1 MLRLLAFFLWS
12 FSINRKER
20 LYEKTQLKK
29 LGPVYNFFFKLEQTN
44 LMAIKI
50 SGWNAGIYMV
60 RLLNRL
66 LVVHLFLNGW
76 SPSSSKKIQTRPLE
90 ALFMKKEKH
99 VHIRYIKRWN
109 IFAHVRKGYDSHCS
123 GLTLT
128 SRMYLKQLNRESFQS
143 KYPVVNKIDRKLY
156 GVYLSERLLR
166 WVLPT
171 AQ

>member
-1 MLRLLAFFLWS
+1 
-12 FSINRKER
+12 
-20 LYEKTQLKK
+20 
-29 LGPVYNFFFKLEQTN
+29 
-44 LMAIKI
+44 
-50 SGWNAGIYMV
+50 MV

-156 GVYLSERLLR
+156 VSEFICRSDYLGGFYQPHNKRDAIRVQVKETPATVSIHGCRR
-166 WVLPT
+166 KWHTYPNP
-171 AQ
+171 QSHG